1 MPGALLLSTAYFP
14 PSSYFTLIRNADRI
28 FIEQEENYPRQTFR
42 NRCSILASGGVMDLS
57 VPVSKEGRIKIPTR
71 DVTIDYSKR
80 WQQVHLRALISA
92 YNRSPYFQ
100 YYFES
105 LEQVLLK
112 NHKFLLDLNNELLL
126 KCMEIINIIKPVL
139 LTSSFAPV
147 LEDENDYRYKIKPG
161 TESLIRTKP
170 YIQVFGNNSFVPGL
184 SILDLIFNTGPEA
197 ADYL

>member
-1 MPGALLLSTAYFP
+1 MPGDILLSTAYFP
-14 PSSYFTLIRNADRI
+14 PSAYFALIRNADSI
-28 FIEQEENYPRQTFR
+28 LIEHEENYPRQTFR
-42 NRCSILASGGVMDLS
+42 NRCRILASGGVMDLS

-100 YYFES
+100 YYFEYIEP
-105 LEQVLLK
+105 LLLK
-112 NHKFLLDLNNELLL
+112 NHRFLLDLNNDLLL
-126 KCMEIINIIKPVL
+126 KCMEIINIKEPVS
-139 LTSSFAPV
+139 LTSSFVPV
-147 LEDENDYRYKIKPG
+147 SESDNDYRYKIKPG
-161 TESLIRTKP
+161 TEPLIRTKP

>member
-1 MPGALLLSTAYFP
+1 MPGEILLSTAYFP
-14 PSSYFTLIRNADRI
+14 PASYFALIRNSDKVL
-28 FIEQEENYPRQTFR
+28 IEQEENYPRQTFR
-42 NRCSILASGGVMDLS
+42 NRCNILAAGGVMVLS
-57 VPVSKEGRIKIPTR
+57 VPVSREGRIKIPTR

-100 YYFES
+100 YYFEY
-105 LEQVLLK
+105 LETVLLK

-126 KCMEIINIIKPVL
+126 KCMEIINIIKPVS

-147 LEDENDYRYKIKPG
+147 SEDENDYRYKIKPG
-161 TESLIRTKP
+161 TEPLIRTKP

>member
-1 MPGALLLSTAYFP
+1 MPGELLLSTAYFP
-14 PSSYFTLIRNADRI
+14 PVSYFSLIRNAEKVL
-28 FIEQEENYPRQTFR
+28 IEQEENYPRQTFR
-42 NRCSILASGGVMDLS
+42 NRCSILASGGIMDLS

-80 WQQVHLRALISA
+80 WQQVHLRALLSA

-100 YYFES
+100 YYFEY
-105 LEQVLLK
+105 LETSLLK

-126 KCMEIINIIKPVL
+126 KCMEIINLKKPVS
-139 LTSSFAPV
+139 LTSTFVPV
-147 LEDENDYRYKIKPG
+147 SEDENDYRYKIKPG
-161 TESLIRTKP
+161 TEPLIRTKP